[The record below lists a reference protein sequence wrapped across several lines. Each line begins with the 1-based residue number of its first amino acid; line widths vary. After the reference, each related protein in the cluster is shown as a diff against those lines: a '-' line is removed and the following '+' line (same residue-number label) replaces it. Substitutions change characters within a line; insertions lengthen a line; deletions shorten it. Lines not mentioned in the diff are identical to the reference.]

1 MASSAGADASIG
13 GGGGDGPDLKRRRL
27 LDAGGPVEDD
37 ETARQKM
44 ADAGFDPDNV
54 SGLKY
59 FTPHNLT
66 DAISPMGHF
75 AGEGDLPM
83 MRWLYVNS
91 AGTRDE
97 ENEELTSEFFPMYT
111 AATSGHLEAC
121 KWLVDHGAAED
132 ITRTMPESDESADG
146 VAPWALLASVFGDPD
161 LHHVT
166 KWLILKGALC
176 NVTGDLDVDRMKTDL
191 NYGDLDR
198 YNEASD
204 VERRELLQWARQH
217 HQSRAAFKVFLMGT
231 LPTPAY
237 SSATVL
243 RRVLSAKISPAAAD
257 RILANTPSDHYRLL
271 WDEMFSHRVH
281 SLAAFCGKSGIL
293 ELIGDFV
300 SFRGREARIVRQ
312 LVGILP
318 RVFHSLEDE
327 DSYRF

>member
-44 ADAGFDPDNV
+44 ADAGFNPDDVTDIQGGSPGHDP
-54 SGLKY
+54 
-59 FTPHNLT
+59 
-66 DAISPMGHF
+66 ISPMGHF
-75 AGEGDLPM
+75 AWKGDLPM
-83 MRWLYVNS
+83 MRWLYVNG

-97 ENEELTSEFFPMYT
+97 ELTSESPMWV
-111 AATSGHLEAC
+111 AATTGHLEVC
-121 KWLVDHGAAED
+121 KWLFDHGAAED
-132 ITRTMPESDESADG
+132 ITRTMSESDGD
-146 VAPWALLASVFGDPD
+146 APNATLASVFSFPD
-161 LHHVT
+161 LNHVT
-166 KWLILKGALC
+166 KWLILNGALC
-176 NVTGDLDVDRMKTDL
+176 NDSGDLDVDRIKIDL
-191 NYGDLDR
+191 NYGDLGV
-198 YNEASD
+198 YNEGSN

>member
-1 MASSAGADASIG
+1 MALSAVSDASIG

-44 ADAGFDPDNV
+44 ADAGFNPDDV
-54 SGLKY
+54 TEFKSIGR
-59 FTPHNLT
+59 

-75 AGEGDLPM
+75 AWFGDLPM
-83 MRWLYVNS
+83 MRWLYVNG

-97 ENEELTSEFFPMYT
+97 ELTSESPMWE

-121 KWLVDHGAAED
+121 KWLFDHGAAED
-132 ITRTMPESDESADG
+132 ITRTMPGSADG
-146 VAPWALLASVFGDPD
+146 FAPNATLASVFSFLD
-161 LHHVT
+161 LNHVT

-176 NVTGDLDVDRMKTDL
+176 NDTGDLDVDRMKTDL
-191 NYGDLDR
+191 NYGDLNR

-204 VERRELLQWARQH
+204 VERRELLQWARNL

-237 SSATVL
+237 TSATVL

-257 RILANTPSDHYRLL
+257 RILANTPPDHYRLL

-281 SLAAFCGKSGIL
+281 SLAAFCGKSDIL

-300 SFRGREARIVRQ
+300 SLLRGREARIIRQ
-312 LVGILP
+312 LVEILP
-318 RVFHSLEDE
+318 RVFETLEDE

>member
-44 ADAGFDPDNV
+44 ADAGFNPDDV
-54 SGLKY
+54 TEFKSIDR
-59 FTPHNLT
+59 
-66 DAISPMGHF
+66 DAFRPMGYF
-75 AGEGDLPM
+75 AWKGDLPM
-83 MRWLYVNS
+83 MRWLYVNG

-97 ENEELTSEFFPMYT
+97 ELTSESPMWA
-111 AATSGHLEAC
+111 AATSGHLEVC

-132 ITRTMPESDESADG
+132 ITRTMPESESADG
-146 VAPWALLASVFGDPD
+146 VAPNAALTSVFSFLD

-176 NVTGDLDVDRMKTDL
+176 NDTGDLDVDRMKTDL
-191 NYGDLDR
+191 NYGDLNR

-217 HQSRAAFKVFLMGT
+217 YQPCPRAALKIFLMGT

-237 SSATVL
+237 TSATVL

-257 RILANTPSDHYRLL
+257 RILANTPPDHYRLL

-312 LVGILP
+312 LVEILP